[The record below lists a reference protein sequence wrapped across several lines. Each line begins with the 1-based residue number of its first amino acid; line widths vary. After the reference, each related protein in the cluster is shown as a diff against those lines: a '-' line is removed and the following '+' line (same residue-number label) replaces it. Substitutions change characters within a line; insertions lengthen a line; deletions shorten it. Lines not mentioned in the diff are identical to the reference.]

1 MAELIGPDA
10 YAAQLQALLPE
21 GRAWPRDRDAALTR
35 LMEALA
41 RGLARVDRDATMLL
55 DEVRPDTTTNLLSD
69 WDRIMGLPDACSE
82 LESGIAQ
89 RRAAILEKLVG
100 QPDPTPDAYIET
112 ARKFGL
118 TVSIIEHDQTRAEA
132 IPDLDTDDGRWRFV
146 WWVTV
151 DDDSSRLFSV
161 LSGVSTPLL
170 SYDRNLELECR
181 LQGLSPAHTLLVVGY
196 GSNS

>member
-21 GRAWPRDRDAALTR
+21 GRAWPRDRDTALTR

-55 DEVRPDTTTNLLSD
+55 DEVRPD
-69 WDRIMGLPDACSE
+69 
-82 LESGIAQ
+82 
-89 RRAAILEKLVG
+89 
-100 QPDPTPDAYIET
+100 PTPDAYIET

-118 TVSIIEHDQTRAEA
+118 TVRVGEHDQTRADA

-161 LSGVSTPLL
+161 LSGVTSPLL